1 MEELL
6 KQILIEL
13 KDLKQGQKDLQQGQ
27 KNLEDRLDTFEKKTI
42 RSFSEVDNKIDGIY
56 SAVADLME
64 FRTEAESR
72 LKKIK

>member
-6 KQILIEL
+6 KQILTEL

-42 RSFSEVDNKIDGIY
+42 HSFNEVDNKIDGIY